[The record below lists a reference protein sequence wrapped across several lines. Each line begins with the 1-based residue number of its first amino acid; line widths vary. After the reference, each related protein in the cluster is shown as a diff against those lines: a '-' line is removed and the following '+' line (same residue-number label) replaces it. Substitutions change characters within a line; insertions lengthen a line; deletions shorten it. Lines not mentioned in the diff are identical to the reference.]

1 MRATAA
7 SAGPGRPWPRP
18 GQAAQ
23 PAPGLDDLARLAD
36 PGVIA
41 DPYPLLGWFR
51 DASPFAVLDGSLVV
65 FGRHE
70 HCSAILRDPR
80 VSSQR
85 ERSALAPPQ
94 VRERERTRSF
104 LSLDPPDHT
113 RLRRLVAKAFT
124 PRVVAT
130 LAPRIEQVT
139 NDLLAAAAAGPRLE
153 LIGQLAYP
161 LPVRIISEL
170 LGVPPEDHARFAGWS
185 ASLAHSVQPSFGP
198 PDQAEL
204 ARTERAALEFGD
216 YFTELIARRRSSPA
230 DDLLTKLIR
239 AEDAG
244 DRLSVDELIATC
256 VLLLVA
262 GHETT
267 VGLIANAMLAL
278 LRHPGQLGALT
289 ADPGLAAG
297 AVEETLRYDPPVQ
310 LTGRVARSGLRVGPI
325 EPPEGA
331 VLLLLLAATGRDP
344 AVFADPDRFD
354 IHRRTTGSGTR
365 EHLAFAAGPHFCLGA
380 PLARLE
386 ATIALRAIARRV
398 SGPRLDEASLAYK
411 PNFNL
416 RGPER
421 MVLDFAEIRPAGELS
436 PS

>member
-1 MRATAA
+1 MSAA
-7 SAGPGRPWPRP
+7 GSVPAGSGP
-18 GQAAQ
+18 
-23 PAPGLDDLARLAD
+23 PGLEDLARLAD
-36 PGVIA
+36 PAVIR
-41 DPYPLLGWFR
+41 DPYPLLARFR
-51 DASPFAVLDGSLVV
+51 ETSPFAVLDGALMV
-65 FGRHE
+65 FGRYAD
-70 HCSAILRDPR
+70 CSAILRDPL

-94 VRERERTRSF
+94 LRETERVRSF

-124 PRVVAT
+124 PRMVAR

-139 NDLLAAAAAGPRLE
+139 GELLTAAAAGGELE

-185 ASLAHSVQPSFGP
+185 ASLAHSVQPTFGA
-198 PDQAEL
+198 PDPGEL
-204 ARTERAALEFGD
+204 AEIERASLEFGD
-216 YFTELIARRRSSPA
+216 YFTELIGRRRARPG
-230 DDLLTKLIR
+230 DDLLTLLIR

-244 DRLSVDELIATC
+244 DRLSVAELIATC

-278 LRHPGQLGALT
+278 LRNPGQLAAL
-289 ADPGLAAG
+289 AGRPDLALG
-297 AVEETLRYDPPVQ
+297 VVEETLRYDPPVQ
-310 LTGRVARSGLRVGPI
+310 LTGRVARDGLQIGPVS
-325 EPPEGA
+325 PPEGT

-344 AVFADPDRFD
+344 AVFARPDRFD
-354 IHRRTTGSGTR
+354 IGRRAR

-386 ATIALRAIARRV
+386 ATIALREIARRV
-398 SGPRLDEASLAYK
+398 TGLRLDEASLAYK

-416 RGPER
+416 RGPGR
-421 MVLDFAEIRPAGELS
+421 MVLAFDEIRAS
-436 PS
+436 